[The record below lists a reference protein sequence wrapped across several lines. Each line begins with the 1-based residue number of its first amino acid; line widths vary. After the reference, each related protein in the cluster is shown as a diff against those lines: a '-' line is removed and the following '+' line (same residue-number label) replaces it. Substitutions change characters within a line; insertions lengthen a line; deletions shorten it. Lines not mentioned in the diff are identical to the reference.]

1 MADIQGLI
9 SDPEFTALSPKEQ
22 KQLLTDFDPEF
33 GSLSEKEVRQFIK
46 PKESKATGQ
55 AGSFLGDYS
64 REAVTAL
71 PFYGADTAAEA
82 GYKTGQDVLGKNL
95 AGQTL
100 GTVFGGAM
108 AAGTLFNPLAKGG
121 EYISRIIQSNAERS
135 GEGFS
140 RLFEG
145 GSATGLADKTLLG
158 TQEILPGLKPAATE
172 STIVNFASEL
182 LTQARKDPIN
192 AALVVEGMRS
202 PQAIQAYK
210 SLPKSTADFAKSTVN
225 TVKSAIEKTVQG
237 TKNLKAAPEDLAAF
251 VTDATKQNQVF
262 QDRLSEGAFEPAIQ
276 DIARVKTEKGVAGT
290 EKAVKALNN
299 ETFEIVDPLVKA
311 TPLESPLFEAES
323 VIARTRDNLS
333 SRISTPAIAERAL
346 GPVVRDYL
354 RGLTSDNII
363 GRYKDISNK
372 LTSFWK
378 SPDQAKFADR
388 IKALEATR
396 ETLSEN
402 IKTILEEKGVDPQI
416 WSKHGLIN
424 EFGDKV
430 VKNYTEELTAFRSKK
445 GEGIT
450 GKGGAEASDIMS
462 RIPLV
467 GTGVRALGNLKER
480 FTGGVPELLNK
491 RIDQLL
497 SKTTPSKAPLSV
509 GEKDLLLQGALEQII
524 KNQDKLKSQR
534 SRQELLEREGATPA
548 ELAEGGE
555 AAKTLSQ
562 MEKEFQSRLVADP
575 LKEGIQEQ
583 FPSAEQTILS
593 QIEAKQLGASPK
605 EIQDYLLQQI
615 RESNT
620 QQAIQEVVPEISS
633 AAREV
638 RKISKS
644 EITSRPTGDL
654 LSDFYYLLNR
664 ASDPRT
670 LQRLQNEFQRRL
682 GLKKYVNDRPEL
694 RDALGIPEPQPS
706 SNLPRARELELSES
720 IEDLIR
726 SQASP

>member
-9 SDPEFTALSPKEQ
+9 SDPEFTALSIKEQ
-22 KQLLTDFDPEF
+22 KQILTDFDPEF
-33 GSLSEKEVRQFIK
+33 GSLSDKEVRQFVK

-55 AGSFLGDYS
+55 AGSVLGDIG
-64 REAVTAL
+64 RETVTAL

-82 GYKTGQDVLGKNL
+82 GFKTGQDVLGKNL
-95 AGQTL
+95 AGKTL

-108 AAGTLFNPLAKGG
+108 AAGTIFNPLAKGA
-121 EYISRIIQSNAERS
+121 EYISRIVQSNAERT

-140 RLFEG
+140 RAFEG
-145 GSATGLADKTLLG
+145 GSTTGLADKTLLG
-158 TQEILPGLKPAATE
+158 TQEILPALKPAATE

-210 SLPKSTADFAKSTVN
+210 TLPKSTADFAKSTVN
-225 TVKSAIEKTVQG
+225 TVKSAIESTIQG
-237 TKNLKAAPEDLAAF
+237 AKNLKAAPEDLAAF

-276 DIARVKTEKGVAGT
+276 DIARVKTEKGVSGT
-290 EKAVKALNN
+290 EKAVKTLNK
-299 ETFEIVDPLVKA
+299 ETFEIVDPLVRG
-311 TPLESPLFEAES
+311 TPLESPLFEGES

-333 SRISTPAIAERAL
+333 SRISTPELAERAL
-346 GPVVRDYL
+346 GPVARDYL
-354 RGLTSDNII
+354 KGLNPDNII

-372 LTSFWK
+372 LTNFWK

-388 IKALEATR
+388 IKALEAAR

-430 VKNYTEELTAFRSKK
+430 VKNYTEEVTAFRSKK

-450 GKGGAEASDIMS
+450 GKGGVEASDVVS
-462 RIPLV
+462 KIPLV

-497 SKTTPSKAPLSV
+497 AKTRPSKAPLTA
-509 GEKDLLLQGALEQII
+509 GEKDLLLQGALERII
-524 KNQDKLKSQR
+524 KNQDKLNSQKAR
-534 SRQELLEREGATPA
+534 TELLEREGATPA

-555 AAKTLSQ
+555 AANTLSA
-562 MEKEFQSRLVADP
+562 MEKEFQS
-575 LKEGIQEQ
+575 
-583 FPSAEQTILS
+583 S
-593 QIEAKQLGASPK
+593 QIAKQL
-605 EIQDYLLQQI
+605 
-615 RESNT
+615 
-620 QQAIQEVVPEISS
+620 
-633 AAREV
+633 
-638 RKISKS
+638 
-644 EITSRPTGDL
+644 
-654 LSDFYYLLNR
+654 R
-664 ASDPRT
+664 ASAEAELPAAERAVRSQINLEEFGAT
-670 LQRLQNEFQRRL
+670 PEEIVNYLNEQRNLRAGEQEALSLKDAIEKTAAEEFQITRII
-682 GLKKYVNDRPEL
+682 K
-694 RDALGIPEPQPS
+694 
-706 SNLPRARELELSES
+706 NLPEHLKRNPEQARAIAKGIIDGLFEVN
-720 IEDLIR
+720 
-726 SQASP
+726 PPGG